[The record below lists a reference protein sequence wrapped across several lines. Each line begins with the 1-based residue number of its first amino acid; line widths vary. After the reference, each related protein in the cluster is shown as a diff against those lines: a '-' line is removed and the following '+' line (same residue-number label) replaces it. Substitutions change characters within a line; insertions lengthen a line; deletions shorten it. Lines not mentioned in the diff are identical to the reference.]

1 MSVPRTFLKQLVTE
15 VGLFEGKTYSGG
27 LLAGAIFTTDVLNLT
42 MAGFLNP
49 FGVADPGTDDIIAPG
64 HVVYWYLYY
73 EGAGSAVTVDILARA
88 STADTRRIV
97 PSLSTAVAVATPRPF
112 RTDLLGA
119 VWDCSI
125 RLTNSGG
132 SAVSAFQLAIGARA
146 R

>member
-1 MSVPRTFLKQLVTE
+1 MGVDRTFLKTLVTE

-27 LLAGAIFTTDVLNLT
+27 LLAGGGQFTTDVLNLT

-49 FGVADPGTDDIIAPG
+49 FGVADPGPNDIIGPG
-64 HVVYWYLYY
+64 HIVYWYLYY
-73 EGAGSAVTVDILARA
+73 TGGAITVDILARA
-88 STADTRRIV
+88 STADTLRAV
-97 PSLSTAVAVATPRPF
+97 PSLATVVGVGVPVPF

-119 VWDCSI
+119 VWDCSV

-132 SAVSAFQLAIGARA
+132 TDATFQLAVGVRA